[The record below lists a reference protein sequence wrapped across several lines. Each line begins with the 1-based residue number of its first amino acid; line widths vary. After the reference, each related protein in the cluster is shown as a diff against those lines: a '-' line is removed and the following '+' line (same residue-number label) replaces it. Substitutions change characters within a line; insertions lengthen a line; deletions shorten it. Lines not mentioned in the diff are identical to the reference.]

1 MMLAKR
7 LSYFICDEKHSV
19 TTQQLFY
26 SNVSILSI
34 ISASL
39 ILATLIPLAHAG
51 DRFQQMVDLS
61 VAKKAK
67 DSTRLLGIFQNQT
80 KAEYNKTFD
89 GHEWY
94 C

>member
-34 ISASL
+34 ISTSL
-39 ILATLIPLAHAG
+39 ILATLIPLAHET
-51 DRFQQMVDLS
+51 DSNRWSIS
-61 VAKKAK
+61 VLPKKQK
-67 DSTRLLGIFQNQT
+67 ILRD
-80 KAEYNKTFD
+80 
-89 GHEWY
+89 